1 MPLVNQDL
9 PSWWDPHDLMLEK
22 VALAGKQGI
31 YVKNEPLAVT
41 DLHNLELIKS
51 RPEGIVHPLSIIL
64 KYLFDN
70 KCN

>member
-1 MPLVNQDL
+1 
-9 PSWWDPHDLMLEK
+9 MLEK

-64 KYLFDN
+64 KYLEHELDES
-70 KCN
+70 KHLAMLL